1 MRCGRN
7 NVDILTLAWKN
18 VWRNRRRSLI
28 TLTALSLSLMLMQ
41 GFHNLAV
48 GSYARM
54 IDSGVRAGSGH
65 IALYRG
71 DYNRSRDE
79 ALTYAGA
86 DLLKQLSTVTEVANV
101 LPRIY
106 LPGLAQSSRESR
118 GILLTGIAPADEA
131 AVNPF
136 LRQLEAGSLLNSSE
150 GRGALLGSRLASEL
164 KLSVGNKLVITVQNR
179 RGDLTSELFRIR
191 GIVHTGLRDVD
202 HSLVMV
208 GLDKAAS
215 MGGFPGEIHELALI
229 LKRAASVSEVMPE
242 LTALLRQS
250 PVHAVAWDIAM
261 PNLANS
267 IKLDYASQKFI
278 FAIMLVIVTIGVV
291 NTMLM
296 SVMERVREF
305 GIILAV
311 GASPGRLFRMILA
324 EGLVLGTLSV
334 VAGSLLG
341 SLLTWYLVDHGIDLR
356 RLMPQSM
363 EFGGVIF
370 DPVLRAIWD
379 LPWMAKISLYLLGLA
394 LAATIYPAIK
404 AARLAP
410 AEAMRHV

>member
-7 NVDILTLAWKN
+7 NVDILILAWKN
-18 VWRNRRRSLI
+18 LWRNRRRSLI

-54 IDSGVRAGSGH
+54 IDNGVRAGSGH

-71 DYNRSRDE
+71 DYNRSRNE
-79 ALTYAGA
+79 ALTFAAGN
-86 DLLKQLSTVTEVANV
+86 LLKPVSAMTEVEHV
-101 LPRIY
+101 LPRVY

-118 GILLTGIAPADEA
+118 GILLTGIAPPGEA
-131 AVNPF
+131 SVNPF
-136 LRQLEAGSLLNSSE
+136 LRQLEAGNLLDSSE

-164 KLSVGNKLVITVQNR
+164 KLTVGNKLVITVQNR
-179 RGDLTSELFRIR
+179 QGDLTNELFRIR

-202 HSLVMV
+202 GSLVMV

-229 LKRAASVSEVMPE
+229 LNRSGSVSEVMPE
-242 LTALLRQS
+242 LTALLQQS

-278 FAIMLVIVTIGVV
+278 FAIMLLIVTIGVI

-305 GIILAV
+305 GIILAI
-311 GASPGRLFRMILA
+311 GAAPGRLFRMILA
-324 EGLVLGTLSV
+324 EGLVMGTLSV
-334 VAGSLLG
+334 VTGSLLG
-341 SLLTWYLVDHGIDLR
+341 SLLTWYLADHGIDLR

-394 LAATIYPAIK
+394 LAATLYPAIK

-410 AEAMRHV
+410 AEAMRHI

>member
-1 MRCGRN
+1 M
-7 NVDILTLAWKN
+7 DTLALAWKN
-18 VWRNRRRSLI
+18 LWRNHRRSVI
-28 TLTALSLSLMLMQ
+28 TLIALSISLMLMQ

-71 DYNRSRDE
+71 DYHRSRDE
-79 ALTYAGA
+79 GLTFEAAG
-86 DLLKQLSTVTEVANV
+86 LIKQLASIDEITQA
-101 LPRIY
+101 LPRVY

-118 GILLTGIAPADEA
+118 GILLTGIDPDREY

-136 LRQLEAGSLLNSSE
+136 LQQLPASTMPKNLES
-150 GRGALLGSRLASEL
+150 RDALLGSRLASEL
-164 KLSVGNKLVITVQNR
+164 KLAAGNKFVITAQNR
-179 RGDLTSELFRIR
+179 QGDLISELFRVR

-202 HSLVMV
+202 NSLVMV
-208 GLDKAAS
+208 GWHRAAA
-215 MGGFPGEIHELALI
+215 MGGFPREIHELALM
-229 LKRAASVSEVMPE
+229 LTRADAEATVMPQ
-242 LTALLRQS
+242 LLRLLQNS
-250 PVHAVAWDIAM
+250 SVHAIAWDEAM

-278 FAIMLVIVTIGVV
+278 FAIMLLIVTIGVI

-305 GIILAV
+305 GIILAI
-311 GASPGRLFRMILA
+311 GASRSRLCRMILA
-324 EGLVLGTLSV
+324 EGLILGALSV
-334 VAGSLLG
+334 FVGSLLG
-341 SLLTWYLVDHGIDLR
+341 TLLTWYLVAHGIDLR
-356 RLMPQSM
+356 QLMPQSI

-379 LPWMAKISLYLLGLA
+379 ITWMAKIALYLLGLA
-394 LAATIYPAIK
+394 LAATIYPAVK